1 MFNLRL
7 IQSSCNLG
15 RIFLARSLC
24 SKRWSVELLNKRTV
38 LKLSGPDTNNY
49 LQSLVTNDI
58 RKIESSPA
66 IFSLLLNSSGRVLY
80 EILLYKIDHNEYLV
94 EYESSAFDYLDKHL
108 LMYRLRKNVKFE
120 HPKCYSVWAIYPD
133 FEEESTSSYQT
144 NLNVINDSL
153 KNKNS
158 VIVSVI
164 DPRTNLLGVRVITTK
179 DLNLLNLL
187 SLNNFEFIQGDS
199 FRTYRYKLGIGEGVM
214 DHPPG
219 SCLPFDTNVDFMN
232 GVSFNKGCYLGQE
245 LTARIQFTLNITK
258 RLMPVILEPKDT
270 YPEFPPEC
278 TILNEKKMKMG
289 RLRSNLGPFGLA
301 LLKYEE
307 SLKSE
312 KLLIKDF
319 DIKLKTH
326 KPKWWPKNV

>member
-7 IQSSCNLG
+7 MHLSRNVG
-15 RIFLARSLC
+15 RIFLTRSLC
-24 SKRWSVELLNKRTV
+24 SKRFFVELLNKRTV

-49 LQSLVTNDI
+49 LQSMMTNDI
-58 RKIESSPA
+58 RKIDSSPT

-80 EILLYKIDHNEYLV
+80 EILLYKIDQNEYLI
-94 EYESSAFDYLDKHL
+94 EYDSSAFDYLDKHL
-108 LMYRLRKNVKFE
+108 IMYRLRKNVKIE
-120 HPKCYSVWAIYPD
+120 PLKCYSIWAIYPD
-133 FEEESTSSYQT
+133 FEATNSAYQE
-144 NLNVINDSL
+144 NLNVMSDSL
-153 KNKNS
+153 KNKNG

-179 DLNLLNLL
+179 DLNLLNLM
-187 SLNNFEFIQGDS
+187 SVNNFKFIQGDS
-199 FRTYRYKLGIGEGVM
+199 YRTYRYKLGIGEGVM

-289 RLRSNLGPFGLA
+289 RLRSHLGPFGLA

-307 SLKSE
+307 SLKSGN
-312 KLLIKDF
+312 LIIKDF
-319 DIKLKTH
+319 DIKLKTY
-326 KPKWWPKNV
+326 KPKWWPENV

>member
-1 MFNLRL
+1 MHLSRNV
-7 IQSSCNLG
+7 G
-15 RIFLARSLC
+15 RIFLTRSLC
-24 SKRWSVELLNKRTV
+24 PKRFFVELLNKRTV

-49 LQSLVTNDI
+49 LQSMMTNDI
-58 RKIESSPA
+58 RKIDSSPT

-80 EILLYKIDHNEYLV
+80 EILLYKIDQNEYLI
-94 EYESSAFDYLDKHL
+94 EYDSSAFDYLDKHL
-108 LMYRLRKNVKFE
+108 IMYRLRKNVKIE
-120 HPKCYSVWAIYPD
+120 PLKYYSIWAIYPD
-133 FEEESTSSYQT
+133 FEATNSAYQE
-144 NLNVINDSL
+144 NLNVMSDSL
-153 KNKNS
+153 KNKNG

-179 DLNLLNLL
+179 DLNLLNLM
-187 SLNNFEFIQGDS
+187 SVNNFKCIQGDS
-199 FRTYRYKLGIGEGVM
+199 YRTYRYKLGIGEGVI

-289 RLRSNLGPFGLA
+289 RLRSHLGPFGLA

-307 SLKSE
+307 SLKSGN
-312 KLLIKDF
+312 LIIKDF
-319 DIKLKTH
+319 DIKLKTY
-326 KPKWWPKNV
+326 KPKWWPENV